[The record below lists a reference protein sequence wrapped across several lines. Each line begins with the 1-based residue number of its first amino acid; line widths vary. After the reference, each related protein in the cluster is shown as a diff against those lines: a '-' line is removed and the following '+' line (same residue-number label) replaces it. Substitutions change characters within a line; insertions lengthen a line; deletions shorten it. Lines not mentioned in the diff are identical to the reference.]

1 MGFKVTGAEDTTL
14 NWKVRYH
21 VDSVA
26 LTVAAPPAPVTPRHL
41 QLTFADAV
49 DISSS
54 FSTPPLT
61 GTPYAAKSIS
71 FWVKYPENAGQSV
84 FVPIG
89 HYDPQGV
96 AGLQYLSSSVWLQV
110 SGGGNL
116 GISNAFKTTTG
127 VKYKHRSSIANP
139 PPTEWAHFCITYA
152 DCTDH
157 QLDNW

>member
-1 MGFKVTGAEDTTL
+1 M
-14 NWKVRYH
+14 
-21 VDSVA
+21 
-26 LTVAAPPAPVTPRHL
+26 
-41 QLTFADAV
+41 
-49 DISSS
+49 
-54 FSTPPLT
+54 
-61 GTPYAAKSIS
+61 
-71 FWVKYPENAGQSV
+71 

-157 QLDNW
+157 QLDTASDVHGAHLPSGTDSTATLQADRDWARSPINPATRRPAPDGASPSETSPSTTVS